1 MSHRYET
8 IADVIEQHIRPALGD
23 QARQFDAVDLDAI
36 ACKISTYKAAPSPS
50 WPAAGFEVDDSRLW
64 AAVAAQRAD
73 THAAA
78 GDLTVG
84 IRSEASGRCRHI
96 VSVNGRDTVRCSDHD
111 HAVAVYRALIT
122 DAEHGILID
131 EQDHAVSVARDQ
143 ADFAFQE
150 WDVPADQ
157 IGPGDITDTDDGRLT
172 IRTDAGDWTVSRH
185 QAHRL
190 IVGLATMLD
199 LQNEQAA

>member
-23 QARQFDAVDLDAI
+23 QANQFDAVDLDAI
-36 ACKISTYKAAPSPS
+36 ACKISTYNAAPSPS
-50 WPAAGFEVDDSRLW
+50 GPVAGFEVDDSRLW
-64 AAVAAQRAD
+64 AAVAAQQGGAHTAAD
-73 THAAA
+73 DFA
-78 GDLTVG
+78 VG
-84 IRSEASGRCRHI
+84 IRCEASGKFRHI

-122 DAEHGILID
+122 DAEHGIMID
-131 EQDHAVSVARDQ
+131 EPDHVAQTVSDHA
-143 ADFAFQE
+143 DFPFQE
-150 WDVPADQ
+150 WEAPDNR
-157 IGPGDITDTDDGRLT
+157 ICPGDITDTADGRLT
-172 IRTDAGDWTVSRH
+172 IRTDAGDWTISRH